1 MIKRSCVPF
10 WGASICFCLALLSI
24 SSGCLP
30 APAVRQIIDPGT
42 TNLRVQSIEF
52 RGVENVS
59 ERDLRDG
66 LALREDPGWRSRVER
81 IPILG
86 APPAFY
92 NQFHW
97 RRDRERILTFYRQR
111 GYFDAEIVSE
121 SIIEDPQEGTVR
133 IRVTISEGEPTLVTK
148 VEIQGLTGTL
158 SPSEESLLEGLPLQP
173 GEVFAQRDYLTTRD
187 ALGNRLR
194 LAGHAYAVIN
204 GRAYIDPSTHE
215 AEVIFYAD
223 PGPRTRMGPAFI
235 FGLEKVREKQVRAA
249 IPFEQG
255 DPFSPDL
262 LSRTQTELYDL
273 GVFGLVTVLPAHE
286 ARDFA
291 LEDQQEQQELRDLLQ
306 EYEVPQTQDPSQA
319 PGAQTRLPAEESPG
333 SLGISEFLANAQRRA
348 EARTRLDPE
357 VPIVIHLQEAKQYN
371 IRVGAGL
378 AAESTRQDARALLT
392 LSARNFLGGLRQL
405 SLDNAAGYAWA
416 EDFLDPQNRGV
427 ILSST
432 LTFDQ
437 PQFIDPLTTLR
448 LRAAV
453 TRDVELGF
461 SSWNPSFRLSVARPI
476 WRRLVISLAY
486 NLAYFNY
493 FNVVEGL
500 LDPTSTALGLD
511 FEEEFLLEYLE
522 QTIALDLRDD
532 ILDPRRG
539 FYLGLT
545 VQEAGRFVFGGE
557 FSFIKPILS
566 GEVYIPVELFT
577 PSVIALRSRLG
588 AVYSLGDDS
597 DPPVQNR
604 LYSGGTDGMRS
615 FGRRRLSLYTAT
627 REAVP
632 IGGLT
637 QFEASV
643 EPRFRLIRDL
653 LGIGD
658 LWGALFVDAATV
670 LGQQFLFNTGANR
683 HGVADVGDIA
693 TSLLYG
699 TGAGIW
705 WNTPVGP
712 VRLDFAYTLSN
723 IQEDPRFRRC
733 VDPSTYG
740 TPQCQFVPVEEDL
753 IQDLILGYGFYIS
766 IGHSF

>member
-1 MIKRSCVPF
+1 MIDRPRVPP
-10 WGASICFCLALLSI
+10 WGTGFCLCLALLLLLT
-24 SSGCLP
+24 GCLP
-30 APAVRQIIDPGT
+30 KPDVSQVIDPGT
-42 TNLRVQSIEF
+42 TNLRVQKIEF
-52 RGVENVS
+52 RGVEGVS

-66 LALREDPGWRSRVER
+66 LALREDPGWRARVQR

-97 RRDRERILTFYRQR
+97 RRDRERIITFYRQR
-111 GYFDAEIVSE
+111 GYFDAAIVSE
-121 SIIEDPQEGTVR
+121 SIIEDPREGTVR
-133 IRVTISEGEPTLVTK
+133 IRVTIDEGEPTRVNK
-148 VEIQGLTGTL
+148 IEIQGLSGTL
-158 SPSEESLLEGLPLQP
+158 SPPQQKLLEGLPLQT
-173 GEVFAQRDYLTTRD
+173 GEVFVQRDYIATRD
-187 ALGNRLR
+187 RLGNRLR
-194 LAGHAYAVIN
+194 QSGHAYAVVS
-204 GRAYIDPSTHE
+204 GRAYIDPATHS

-223 PGPRTRMGPAFI
+223 PGPRTRMGPVFI

-249 IPFEQG
+249 IPFTQG
-255 DPFSPDL
+255 DAFSPDT
-262 LSRTQTELYDL
+262 LSRTQAELYDL

-286 ARDFA
+286 ARDFT
-291 LEDQQEQQELRDLLQ
+291 LESQQEKEELQQLLH
-306 EYEVPQTQDPSQA
+306 EYEIPDQADPEEDTDA
-319 PGAQTRLPAEESPG
+319 MTRLPPQESSG
-333 SLGISEFLANAQRRA
+333 SLGISEILADAQQRA

-357 VPIVIHLQEAKQYN
+357 VPIVIRLQEAKQYN

-378 AAESTRQDARALLT
+378 AIESTRQDARALLN

-432 LTFDQ
+432 LTFVQ

-448 LRAAV
+448 LRTAV

-461 SSWNPSFRLSVARPI
+461 SVWNPSFRLSVDRPI

-532 ILDPRRG
+532 VLDPRRG

-545 VQEAGRFVFGGE
+545 VQEAGRFIFGGE

-566 GEVYIPVELFT
+566 GEVYIPVNLLT
-577 PSVIALRSRLG
+577 ASLIALRARLG
-588 AVYSLGDDS
+588 AVYNIGEET

-604 LYSGGTDGMRS
+604 LFSGGTDGMRS

-637 QFEASV
+637 QFEASA
-643 EPRFRLIRDL
+643 EPRFRLIQNL
-653 LGIGD
+653 FGIGD
-658 LWGALFVDAATV
+658 LWGALFVDAATI
-670 LGQQFLFNTGANR
+670 LGQQFLFDTDTNR
-683 HGVADVGDIA
+683 HGTAGVGDLA

-699 TGAGIW
+699 TGAGLW

-723 IQEDPRFRRC
+723 IKDDPRFRRC
-733 VDPSTYG
+733 EDPATYG
-740 TPQCQFVPVEEDL
+740 TDQCQFVPIDEDP
-753 IQDLILGYGFYIS
+753 IQDLILGYGFYLS